1 MDAVKD
7 NGFAYLSDYYR
18 LKVLYEY
25 GGIYL
30 DTDIEVKK
38 KFEPLFFDYD
48 LVLGYMYDCYI
59 STAFIMARPPH
70 PFIKNFWI
78 NMKRWTT
85 TPIMR
90 TIT

>member
-30 DTDIEVKK
+30 GK
-38 KFEPLFFDYD
+38 PLLYR
-48 LVLGYMYDCYI
+48 I
-59 STAFIMARPPH
+59 AI
-70 PFIKNFWI
+70 
-78 NMKRWTT
+78 
-85 TPIMR
+85 
-90 TIT
+90 